1 MSVENVREYLRAK
14 GLEERIGEFSVSSAT
29 VELAAQAVGVEAA
42 RIAKTL
48 SFLVEDQ
55 PVLIVC
61 AGDTKVDNPRYKAR
75 FHAKAKMIPF
85 EQAEELVGHAPG
97 GVCPFALPANVNT
110 YLDVSL
116 KRFDTVYPAA
126 GSAASAVRLTPD
138 ELEAA
143 AQNFAGW
150 IDVCK
155 GWRPEEA

>member
-14 GLEERIGEFSVSSAT
+14 GLEERISEFSVSSAT

-85 EQAEELVGHAPG
+85 EQAEELVGHVPG